1 MANKERQKA
10 KLRER
15 ITQMESELTSSL
27 QRKAAGKAIDVPK
40 YTREISALKSQLA
53 ALG

>member
-1 MANKERQKA
+1 MANPDKQKA
-10 KLRER
+10 KLQER
-15 ITQMESELTSSL
+15 IAQMESTLTSSL